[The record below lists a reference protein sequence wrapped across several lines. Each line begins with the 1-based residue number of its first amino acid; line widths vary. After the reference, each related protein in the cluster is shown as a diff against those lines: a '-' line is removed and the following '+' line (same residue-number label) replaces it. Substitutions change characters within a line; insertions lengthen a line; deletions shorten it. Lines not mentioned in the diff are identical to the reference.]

1 MTLLCPHCRK
11 ELPGNFHFCPQCGTA
26 LASEIDDSIKTDQE
40 VAQRKTVKMQYEEHL
55 RKKYFQL
62 SFNIG
67 FMIMSIFQSFVGLLL
82 WGIFI
87 DRAPGISKGAG
98 VGALVGVAFWI
109 AAIAAIR
116 FFMGV

>member
-11 ELPGNFHFCPQCGTA
+11 ELPGDFHFCPQCGTA

-40 VAQRKTVKMQYEEHL
+40 VAQRETVKMQYEEHL
-55 RKKYFQL
+55 RKKYFQF

-67 FMIMSIFQSFVGLLL
+67 FMIMSIFQPFVGLLL